1 MTSRQMMRDLPRGN
15 AKAACALAYLITT
28 LELELSMDEV
38 QELINLCQSMT
49 EVTKYWMRCL
59 QENNGVLPPEWNGEE
74 EISKMENNVKFDQLK
89 TLAESLAHIL
99 VHLMR
104 AQDLDLEDIRKIWS
118 ALGTVSV
125 TKLVNNIVLQEAEDE
140 ETQRKANEAEA
151 LLAKE
156 VQRNDVFAAKTTCHL
171 KTPTMVATPQQKRI
185 IQENKMKALDRKR
198 LCRDLRGKSKPRM
211 MYPLRSV
218 WFCIH
223 PSNQVVTWYNA

>member
-1 MTSRQMMRDLPRGN
+1 MTSRQMIRDLPRGN
-15 AKAACALAYLITT
+15 AKAACALAYLVTT

-74 EISKMENNVKFDQLK
+74 EISKMENNVKFDQFK
-89 TLAESLAHIL
+89 TLAEFLAHIL

-118 ALGTVSV
+118 ALDTVSV

-140 ETQRKANEAEA
+140 ETTRKANEAEA

-156 VQRNDVFAAKTTCHL
+156 VQRNDVFPAKTTCHL

-198 LCRDLRGKSKPRM
+198 MRFDAQKSEREQ
-211 MYPLRSV
+211 LLL
-218 WFCIH
+218 H
-223 PSNQVVTWYNA
+223 